1 MKTIIRKYNSA
12 DVYTALIEE
21 SAEVQIK
28 QLCDQPFTKDCR
40 IAIMPD
46 VHAGAGCVIGFT
58 ANLGDLVIP
67 NLIGVDI
74 GCGML
79 VVCLGKT
86 EMDNRELDNII
97 HNHVPAGMNT
107 HDVAA
112 VRYPALR
119 GLHCYNDLKNVSRI
133 ECSLGTLGGGN
144 HFIEVDV
151 DDGNQYLVIHTG
163 SRNLGKQVAEHYQQL
178 AYDTLIGKH
187 NVEAQ
192 RKALIEEYKASG
204 RSHELQD
211 ALKAFHANHAD
222 VPRELCYLTGEN
234 RKMYLH
240 DMQICQDYAVLNRRT
255 IANII
260 LQNLLGHTVDN
271 YEHFETIHNYIDLQN
286 NIIRKGAV
294 SAQKNE
300 KLLIPI
306 NMRDGSL
313 ICVGKGNPEWNYSAP
328 HGAGRLFSRGVARKM
343 FTVEAFANEMEGIY
357 TTSVGQDTLDECPMA
372 YKPIDSIVNN
382 IGPTVDI
389 VKIIRPVYNFK
400 ASE

>member
-1 MKTIIRKYNSA
+1 MKTIIGKYNSA
-12 DVYTALIEE
+12 DVYTDLIEE

-112 VRYPALR
+112 VSYPALR
-119 GLHCYNDLKNVSRI
+119 DLHCYNDLKNVSRI

-192 RKALIEEYKASG
+192 RKAL
-204 RSHELQD
+204 D

-343 FTVEAFANEMEGIY
+343 FTVEANEMEGIY

>member
-1 MKTIIRKYNSA
+1 MEI
-12 DVYTALIEE
+12 
-21 SAEVQIK
+21 
-28 QLCDQPFTKDCR
+28 
-40 IAIMPD
+40 
-46 VHAGAGCVIGFT
+46 
-58 ANLGDLVIP
+58 
-67 NLIGVDI
+67 
-74 GCGML
+74 
-79 VVCLGKT
+79 KT
-86 EMDNRELDNII
+86 EI
-97 HNHVPAGMNT
+97 
-107 HDVAA
+107 
-112 VRYPALR
+112 
-119 GLHCYNDLKNVSRI
+119 
-133 ECSLGTLGGGN
+133 
-144 HFIEVDV
+144 
-151 DDGNQYLVIHTG
+151 
-163 SRNLGKQVAEHYQQL
+163 
-178 AYDTLIGKH
+178 
-187 NVEAQ
+187 
-192 RKALIEEYKASG
+192 
-204 RSHELQD
+204 
-211 ALKAFHANHAD
+211 
-222 VPRELCYLTGEN
+222 
-234 RKMYLH
+234 
-240 DMQICQDYAVLNRRT
+240 T